1 MTSTTRVGAEGS
13 TMFLAWRELLFAR
26 ARFGLMGGVVAL
38 VAILV
43 VILSGLSSGLVNDGV
58 SGLKKLPVTA
68 FAFDEGTPVD
78 SAFSRSTVERD
89 QVARWAQQD
98 GVADAALF
106 GNQLVNAE
114 GPDGEAV
121 DLALFGVEPDSFLA
135 PPPNLVAQGAGL
147 GQRDGIVVSETVTD
161 LGLGVGDT
169 VTVDRL
175 GTELRIVGVL
185 DGQHTYGH
193 VDVAYVP
200 LATWQEI
207 HAGAGPGDD
216 VRPDDYD
223 EATAVALKES
233 SGADIDLATAGTGTG
248 TAAVLLEDSFEG
260 SPGYAAETLTLN
272 LIQTFLYAISALV
285 VGAFF
290 TVWTIQR
297 RHEIAVARAMG
308 ARTGYLVRDALG
320 QAAVVLVGSTA
331 VGMGIGVGFGALL
344 TSTPMPFSLEP
355 VPVASAAALLIA
367 LGLLGAAAA
376 VGRIARV
383 DPLTALGGQR

>member
-1 MTSTTRVGAEGS
+1 
-13 TMFLAWRELLFAR
+13 MFLAWRELKFAR

-68 FAFDEGTPVD
+68 FAFDEETSID
-78 SAFSRSTVERD
+78 SAFSRSTVTRD
-89 QVARWAQQD
+89 QLDDWAEQD
-98 GVADAALF
+98 GVAEAALF

-121 DLALFGVEPDSFLA
+121 DLALFGVAPDSFVA
-135 PPPNLVAQGAGL
+135 PTADQVLEGEGL
-147 GQRDGIVVSETVTD
+147 DAPDGIVVSETIAD
-161 LGLGVGDT
+161 QGLAVGDT
-169 VTVDRL
+169 VTIDRL
-175 GTELRIVGVL
+175 GTELTIVGVL

-207 HAGAGPGDD
+207 HAGAMPGDD
-216 VRPDDYD
+216 VRPEAYD
-223 EATAVALKES
+223 EATAIALRAADD
-233 SGADIDLATAGTGTG
+233 ADIDLAAGDAAAATTA
-248 TAAVLLEDSFEG
+248 VSLEESFDA
-260 SPGYAAETLTLN
+260 SPGYAAETLTLD

-308 ARTGYLVRDALG
+308 ASTGYLVRDALG
-320 QAAVVLVGSTA
+320 QAAAVLVGSTVAGMA
-331 VGMGIGVGFGALL
+331 VGVGFGALL
-344 TSTPMPFSLEP
+344 TSTPMPFALEP
-355 VPVASAAALLIA
+355 VPLAVAAVLLVG
-367 LGLLGAAAA
+367 LGLVGAAAA